1 MTEKSILVVED
12 DESLLSL
19 AKTIFDLVPYEC
31 IAVPTAEEAL
41 QLIKEKKF
49 TIFVLDIYL
58 GPGMHGVDLAV
69 ILRKKFP
76 TSKIYAITGYL
87 ELFTDVDPI
96 VAGFDKCFL
105 KPDGISDLIK
115 RIKLDLNN

>member
-1 MTEKSILVVED
+1 MIEHSILVVED
-12 DESLLSL
+12 DESLLNL
-19 AKTIFDLVPYEC
+19 AKTVFDLVPYDC
-31 IAVPTAEEAL
+31 VAVSSAEEAL
-41 QLIKEKKF
+41 QLVKEKIF

-87 ELFTDVDPI
+87 ELFADIDPL
-96 VAGFDKCFL
+96 VAGFDECFL
-105 KPDGISDLIK
+105 KPNGVTDLIK
-115 RIKLDLNN
+115 RINLDLKK